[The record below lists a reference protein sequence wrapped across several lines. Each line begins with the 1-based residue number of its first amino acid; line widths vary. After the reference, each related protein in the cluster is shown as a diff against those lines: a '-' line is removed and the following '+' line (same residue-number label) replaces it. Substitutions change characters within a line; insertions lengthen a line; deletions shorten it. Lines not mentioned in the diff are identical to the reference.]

1 MSLGPQ
7 ALLTEGSGSCHRQP
21 STNGSAKIE
30 RIMSGWQEFTGLNRG
45 YVLELYERY
54 RRDPAS
60 VDPES
65 RALFEKWTPPAQDD
79 TSAPILAEAPPL
91 QTVVGA
97 VNLAES
103 IRRYGHLAAQL
114 DPLGIRQPIG
124 DPSLLAATHGVT
136 EEDLQKI
143 PASLIAGSLEGVS
156 TAYEEIALLRRV
168 YCSTTGYDYAHVFVP
183 DEREWLRQAAERGRF
198 RAPSDPIDPVKLLD
212 RLSQV
217 EAFERFLQ
225 RTFPGKTRF
234 SIEGLDMLVPILD
247 EVIAESGEAGI
258 GQIMIGMAHRGRLNV
273 MAHVLNKPYAQILAE
288 FKDPVSRSFREDMAW
303 TGDVKY
309 HAGAHRAIKGGA
321 AMDLVVSMP
330 PNPSHLEAV
339 DPVVEGMARAAG
351 TSVDGAGPPRFDP
364 ARTVP
369 ILIHGDA
376 AFPGQG
382 VVAETLNL
390 SRLPGYSTGGTIH
403 IIVNNQLGF
412 TSGPEDQYS
421 TSYASGLARG
431 FKIPIVHVNA
441 DDPEACV
448 EVARLAFAYRERF
461 QRDFLIDLIGY
472 RRYGHNEGDE
482 PAFTQP
488 LMYQRIA
495 EHPTVRE
502 LWARTLISRGSI
514 QPDPAEDLYRARTA
528 EMQAAYEALRPEQD
542 LVEPQP
548 EDPPPGAA
556 AKAHTAVPLE
566 RLRELN
572 TSLLT
577 LPSDFNVHR
586 KLERG
591 REKRATILDN
601 ADERT
606 VDWAAAE
613 ELALASILSD
623 GVSIRFTG
631 EDVERGTFS
640 HRHAVLHDVQTG
652 RAHVPLQSIPQA
664 RAAFEIHNS
673 PLTENAVLGFEY
685 GYNVQEPSR
694 LVVWEAQYGDFIN
707 GAQVIIDEFLVSARG
722 KWGQRPSL
730 VLLLP
735 HAHEGQG
742 PDHASARPERFLQL
756 AADIN
761 IRVANCTS
769 SAQYFHLL
777 RRQAA
782 LLQVDPLPLIV
793 LTPKSLLRHPLVAS
807 SPRELAEGRFR
818 MVISDREAEARAG
831 DIRRVIVCSGKIYV
845 DLISADQRA
854 SRPDVAICRL
864 EQLYPVPMRDLRAM
878 FDAFPEAGEIVWV
891 QEEPENMGAW
901 EFIRPHLQEVSSGRT
916 VRRIARPRSASPAEG
931 SAARHMLNQQA
942 LIAQAFAGKPIARPI
957 AVGTKVS

>member
-1 MSLGPQ
+1 
-7 ALLTEGSGSCHRQP
+7 
-21 STNGSAKIE
+21 
-30 RIMSGWQEFTGLNRG
+30 MSGWQEFTGLNRG
-45 YVLELYERY
+45 YVLELYEKY
-54 RRDPAS
+54 RENPSS
-60 VDPES
+60 VDDDT
-65 RALFEKWTPPAQDD
+65 RALFERWTPPLFED
-79 TSAPILAEAPPL
+79 TPAGDAGAIPL
-91 QTVVGA
+91 ERVVGA

-103 IRRYGHLAAQL
+103 IRRYGHLAARL
-114 DPLGIRQPIG
+114 DPLGGRPPIG

-136 EEDLQKI
+136 DEDLRSI
-143 PASLIAGSLEGVS
+143 PANLVAGPLDGVT
-156 TAYEEIALLRRV
+156 TAFDAIESLRRI

-183 DEREWLRQAAERGRF
+183 EEREWLRQAAERGRF
-198 RAPSDPIDPVKLLD
+198 RAPADPIDPVALLD

-234 SIEGLDMLVPILD
+234 SIEGLDMLVPVLD

-258 GQIMIGMAHRGRLNV
+258 GQILIGMAHRGRLNV

-288 FKDPVSRSFREDMAW
+288 FKDPVSRNFREDMAW

-339 DPVVEGMARAAG
+339 DPIVEGMARAAG
-351 TSVDGAGPPRFDP
+351 TSVDVPGAPKFDP
-364 ARTVP
+364 ARSVP

-412 TSGPEDQYS
+412 TTGPEDVYS

-448 EVARLAFAYRERF
+448 EAARLAFAYRARF

-488 LMYQRIA
+488 LMYQKIA
-495 EHPTVRE
+495 GHPTVRQIWSSRLVE
-502 LWARTLISRGSI
+502 RGVLSGDKADAIFQARS
-514 QPDPAEDLYRARTA
+514 A

-542 LVEPQP
+542 LIEPEP

-556 AKAHTAVPLE
+556 AKANTTVSIE

-572 TSLLT
+572 ASLLA
-577 LPSDFNVHR
+577 LPSDFSIHK

-591 REKRATILDN
+591 REKRVHMLDGI
-601 ADERT
+601 DERT
-606 VDWAAAE
+606 VDWATAE

-623 GVSIRFTG
+623 GVSIRLTG

-640 HRHAVLHDVQTG
+640 HRHAVLHDVTTG
-652 RAHVPLQSIPQA
+652 RAHVALQALPQA

-694 LVVWEAQYGDFIN
+694 LVIWEAQYGDFIN
-707 GAQVIIDEFLVSARG
+707 GAQVVIDEFLVSARG

-761 IRVANCTS
+761 IRVANCTT
-769 SAQYFHLL
+769 AGQYFHLL
-777 RRQAA
+777 LRQAA
-782 LLQVDPLPLIV
+782 LLLVDPLPLIV
-793 LTPKSLLRHPLVAS
+793 LTPKSLLRHAMVAS
-807 SPRELAEGRFR
+807 APRELAEGRFR
-818 MVISDREAEARAG
+818 MVIQDHEAESRAAE
-831 DIRRVIVCSGKIYV
+831 IRRVIVCSGKVYV
-845 DLISADQRA
+845 DLVAAEQRA
-854 SRPDVAICRL
+854 TRPDIAICRL
-864 EQLYPVPMRDLRAM
+864 EQLYPVPMRDLRAAIE
-878 FDAFPEAGEIVWV
+878 AFPEAGEVVWV

-901 EFIRPHLQEVSSGRT
+901 DFVRTHLQEVSGGRT
-916 VRRIARPRSASPAEG
+916 VRRVARARSASPAEG
-931 SAARHMLNQQA
+931 SAARHAHHQQM
-942 LIAQAFAGKPIARPI
+942 LIAQAFGGKPVPRPRA
-957 AVGTKVS
+957 AVDETAPQPR

>member
-1 MSLGPQ
+1 
-7 ALLTEGSGSCHRQP
+7 
-21 STNGSAKIE
+21 
-30 RIMSGWQEFTGLNRG
+30 MSGWQEFSGLNRG
-45 YVLELYERY
+45 YVLELYETY
-54 RRDPAS
+54 RRDPSS
-60 VDPES
+60 VDPDT
-65 RALFEKWTPPAQDD
+65 RAIFERWTPPAQEE
-79 TSAPILAEAPPL
+79 TPSTAAPSAGPPL
-91 QTVVGA
+91 EKVVGA

-103 IRRYGHLAAQL
+103 IRRYGHLAATL
-114 DPLGIRQPIG
+114 DPLGSKPPIG
-124 DPSLLAATHGVT
+124 DPSLLAETHGIT
-136 EEDLQKI
+136 SDDLQRL
-143 PASLIAGSLEGVS
+143 PANLVAGPLEGVT
-156 TAYEEIALLRRV
+156 TAHDAIEALRRI

-198 RAPSDPIDPVKLLD
+198 RAPADPIDPVKLLD

-234 SIEGLDMLVPILD
+234 SIEGLDMLVPVLD

-258 GQIMIGMAHRGRLNV
+258 NQILIGMAHRGRLNV

-288 FKDPVSRSFREDMAW
+288 FKDPISKNFREDMAW

-330 PNPSHLEAV
+330 PNPSHLEAI
-339 DPVVEGMARAAG
+339 DPIVEGMARAAG
-351 TSVDGAGPPRFDP
+351 TDVDGGGAPRFDP
-364 ARTVP
+364 ARSVP

-412 TSGPEDQYS
+412 TTGPEDVYS

-448 EVARLAFAYRERF
+448 EAARLAFAYRERF

-482 PAFTQP
+482 PSFTQP

-495 EHPTVRE
+495 ERSTVRE
-502 LWARTLISRGSI
+502 IWARTLVERGVI
-514 QPDPAEDLYRARTA
+514 KPERGDEIVQARMS
-528 EMQAAYEALRPEQD
+528 EMQAAYDELKPERD
-542 LVEPQP
+542 LVEPEP
-548 EDPPPGAA
+548 EAPPPGAA
-556 AKAHTAVPLE
+556 AKAHTAVTLE

-572 TSLLT
+572 DSLLAV
-577 LPSDFNVHR
+577 PSNFTIHK

-591 REKRATILDN
+591 REKRARILDDL
-601 ADERT
+601 DERT

-613 ELALASILSD
+613 ELALASILTD
-623 GVSIRFTG
+623 GTSIRLTG

-640 HRHAVLHDVQTG
+640 HRHAVYHDVKTG
-652 RAHVPLQSIPQA
+652 RAHVPLQTIPQA
-664 RAAFEIHNS
+664 TAAFEIHNS

-685 GYNVQEPSR
+685 GYNVQAPSR
-694 LVVWEAQYGDFIN
+694 LVIWEAQYGDFIN
-707 GAQVIIDEFLVSARG
+707 GAQVVIDEFLVSARG

-756 AADIN
+756 AADTN
-761 IRVANCTS
+761 IRVANCTTA
-769 SAQYFHLL
+769 AQYFHLL

-782 LLQVDPLPLIV
+782 LLTIDPLPLVV
-793 LTPKSLLRHPLVAS
+793 LTPKSLLRHPMVAS
-807 SPRELAEGRFR
+807 SPRELAEGRWR
-818 MVISDREAEARAG
+818 MVIQDREAEARAPE
-831 DIRRVIVCSGKIYV
+831 IRRVIVCTGKVYV
-845 DLISADQRA
+845 DLMSAEQR
-854 SRPDVAICRL
+854 STRPDIAICRL
-864 EQLYPVPMRDLRAM
+864 EQLYPVPMRDLRAVI
-878 FDAFPEAGEIVWV
+878 DAYPEAGEVVWV

-901 EFIRPHLQEVSSGRT
+901 EFIRPHLQEVSSGRL
-916 VRRIARPRSASPAEG
+916 VRRVARPRSASPAEG
-931 SAARHMLNQQA
+931 SAARHGVNQQS
-942 LIAQAFAGKPIARPI
+942 LVAQAFAGKPVARQREVADVP
-957 AVGTKVS
+957 AVQPR

>member
-1 MSLGPQ
+1 
-7 ALLTEGSGSCHRQP
+7 
-21 STNGSAKIE
+21 
-30 RIMSGWQEFTGLNRG
+30 MSGWQEFTGLNRG
-45 YVLELYERY
+45 YVLELYEKY
-54 RRDPAS
+54 RQDPSSLDDDTKAI
-60 VDPES
+60 
-65 RALFEKWTPPAQDD
+65 FERWTPTQEESPAAL
-79 TSAPILAEAPPL
+79 TSGVPL
-91 QTVVGA
+91 EKVVGA

-103 IRRYGHLAAQL
+103 MRRYGHLAAKL
-114 DPLGIRQPIG
+114 DPMGMRPPIG

-136 EEDLQKI
+136 DEDLRQM
-143 PASLIAGSLEGVS
+143 PASLIAGPLDGVT
-156 TAYEEIALLRRV
+156 TAYDAIEALRRI

-183 DEREWLRQAAERGRF
+183 EEREWLRQAAERGRF
-198 RAPSDPIDPVKLLD
+198 RAPADPIDPAKLLD
-212 RLSQV
+212 RLSEV

-234 SIEGLDMLVPILD
+234 SIEGLDMMVPVLD
-247 EVIAESGEAGI
+247 EVIAESAEAGI
-258 GQIMIGMAHRGRLNV
+258 RQILIGMAHRGRLNV
-273 MAHVLNKPYAQILAE
+273 MAHVLGKPYAQILAE
-288 FKDPVSRSFREDMAW
+288 FKDPVSRNFREDMAW

-321 AMDLVVSMP
+321 EMDLVVSMP

-339 DPVVEGMARAAG
+339 NPIVEGMARAAG
-351 TSVDGAGPPRFDP
+351 TSVDGPGAPTFDP
-364 ARTVP
+364 TRSVP
-369 ILIHGDA
+369 ILIHGDS

-390 SRLPGYSTGGTIH
+390 SRLPGYRTGGTIH
-403 IIVNNQLGF
+403 IIANNQLGF
-412 TSGPEDQYS
+412 TTGPEDVYS

-488 LMYQRIA
+488 LMYQKIA
-495 EHPTVRE
+495 WHPTVRE
-502 LWARTLISRGSI
+502 IWASSLVARGVVSN
-514 QPDPAEDLYRARTA
+514 DKAEAIFQARSA
-528 EMQAAYEALRPEQD
+528 EMQAAYDSLRPEQD
-542 LVEPQP
+542 LVEPEP
-548 EDPPPGAA
+548 EAPPPGAA
-556 AKAHTAVPLE
+556 AKANTTVSID

-572 TSLLT
+572 TSLLA
-577 LPSDFNVHR
+577 LPSDFSIHK

-591 REKRATILDN
+591 REKRVHMLEAV
-601 ADERT
+601 DERT
-606 VDWAAAE
+606 IDWAAAE
-613 ELALASILSD
+613 ELSLASILSD
-623 GVSIRFTG
+623 GVSIRLTG

-640 HRHAVLHDVQTG
+640 HRHAVLHDTTTG
-652 RAHVPLQSIPQA
+652 RTHVALQALPQA

-694 LVVWEAQYGDFIN
+694 LVIWEAQYGDFIN
-707 GAQVIIDEFLVSARG
+707 GAQVVIDEFLVSARG

-761 IRVANCTS
+761 IRVANCTT

-782 LLQVDPLPLIV
+782 LLLVDPLPLVV
-793 LTPKSLLRHPLVAS
+793 LTPKSLLRHPMVAS
-807 SPRELAEGRFR
+807 TPRELAEGRFR
-818 MVISDREAEARAG
+818 MVIADHDAETRA
-831 DIRRVIVCSGKIYV
+831 DEIRRVIVCSGKIYV
-845 DLISADQRA
+845 DLMAAEQRGKR
-854 SRPDVAICRL
+854 SDIAIVRL
-864 EQLYPVPMRDLRAM
+864 EQLYPVPMRDLRAAIE
-878 FDAFPEAGEIVWV
+878 AFPNAGEVVWV

-901 EFIRPHLQEVSSGRT
+901 EFVRPHLQEVSGGRT
-916 VRRIARPRSASPAEG
+916 VRRVARPRSASPAEG
-931 SAARHMLNQQA
+931 SAARHAHHQHML
-942 LIAQAFAGKPIARPI
+942 IDQAFAGPAPASKTPPRPRVELDDVP
-957 AVGTKVS
+957 APQTR

>member
-1 MSLGPQ
+1 
-7 ALLTEGSGSCHRQP
+7 
-21 STNGSAKIE
+21 
-30 RIMSGWQEFTGLNRG
+30 MSGWQEFSGLNRG
-45 YVLELYERY
+45 YVLELYENY
-54 RRDPAS
+54 RRDPSS
-60 VDPES
+60 VDPET
-65 RALFEKWTPPAQDD
+65 RALFEQWTPSTDDDAPA
-79 TSAPILAEAPPL
+79 SAGGTIPL
-91 QTVVGA
+91 EKVVGA

-103 IRRYGHLAAQL
+103 IRRYGHLAARL
-114 DPLGIRQPIG
+114 DPLGGRPPIG

-136 EEDLQKI
+136 DEDLRSL
-143 PASLIAGSLEGVS
+143 PANLVTGPLDGVT
-156 TAYEEIALLRRV
+156 TAFDAIETLRRI

-198 RAPSDPIDPVKLLD
+198 RAPADPIDPVKLLD

-217 EAFERFLQ
+217 EAFERFLH

-234 SIEGLDMLVPILD
+234 SIEGLDMLVPVLD

-258 GQIMIGMAHRGRLNV
+258 RQILVGMAHRGRLNV

-288 FKDPVSRSFREDMAW
+288 FKDPVSRNFREDMAW

-339 DPVVEGMARAAG
+339 DPIVEGMARAAG
-351 TSVDGAGPPRFDP
+351 TSADGPGAPRFDP
-364 ARTVP
+364 ARSVP

-412 TSGPEDQYS
+412 TTGPEDVYS

-448 EVARLAFAYRERF
+448 EAARLAFAYRERF

-488 LMYQRIA
+488 LMYQKIGW
-495 EHPTVRE
+495 HPTVRE
-502 LWARTLISRGSI
+502 VWATTLVERGVLTAKK
-514 QPDPAEDLYRARTA
+514 AEAIFEARAE
-528 EMQAAYEALRPEQD
+528 EMQAAYDALQPEQD
-542 LVEPQP
+542 LVEPEP
-548 EDPPPGAA
+548 EAPPPGAA
-556 AKAHTAVPLE
+556 AKAHTAVPIE

-572 TSLLT
+572 ASLLA
-577 LPSDFNVHR
+577 LPSDFSIHK

-591 REKRATILDN
+591 REKRVRMLDGD
-601 ADERT
+601 DERT
-606 VDWAAAE
+606 VDWATAE

-623 GVSIRFTG
+623 GVSIRLTG

-640 HRHAVLHDVQTG
+640 HRHAVLHDVTTG
-652 RAHVPLQSIPQA
+652 RAHVPLQAMPQA

-694 LVVWEAQYGDFIN
+694 LVIWEAQYGDFIN
-707 GAQVIIDEFLVSARG
+707 GAQVVIDEFLVSARG

-761 IRVANCTS
+761 VRVANCTTA
-769 SAQYFHLL
+769 AQYFHLL

-782 LLQVDPLPLIV
+782 LLLVDPLPLIV
-793 LTPKSLLRHPLVAS
+793 LTPKSLLRNPTVAS
-807 SPRELAEGRFR
+807 APRELAEGRFR
-818 MVISDREAEARAG
+818 MVIPDHEAESRAA

-845 DLISADQRA
+845 DLMAAEQRA
-854 SRPDVAICRL
+854 ARTDIAICRL
-864 EQLYPVPMRDLRAM
+864 EQLYPVPMRDLRAAIE
-878 FDAFPEAGEIVWV
+878 AFPEAGEVVWV

-901 EFIRPHLQEVSSGRT
+901 EFVRTHLQEVSDGRT
-916 VRRIARPRSASPAEG
+916 VRRVARPRSASPAEG
-931 SAARHMLNQQA
+931 SAARHAHHQQV
-942 LIAQAFAGKPIARPI
+942 LIAQAFGGKPVARPRVVVDVP
-957 AVGTKVS
+957 APQPR

>member
-1 MSLGPQ
+1 MSV
-7 ALLTEGSGSCHRQP
+7 
-21 STNGSAKIE
+21 
-30 RIMSGWQEFTGLNRG
+30 WQDFTGLNRG
-45 YVLELYERY
+45 YVLELYDRY
-54 RRDPAS
+54 RRDPSS
-60 VDPES
+60 VDPET
-65 RALFEKWTPPAQDD
+65 RAWFERWTPPPSDD
-79 TSAPILAEAPPL
+79 VRPAAAGVPL
-91 QTVVGA
+91 EKVVGA

-103 IRRYGHLAAQL
+103 IRRYGHLAAKL
-114 DPLGIRQPIG
+114 DPLGLRPSVG

-136 EEDLQKI
+136 DEDLRAL
-143 PASLIAGSLEGVS
+143 PASLVSGPLEGLA
-156 TAYEEIALLRRV
+156 TAYDAIEALRRI
-168 YCSTTGYDYAHVFVP
+168 YLSTTGYDYAHVFVP
-183 DEREWLRQAAERGRF
+183 EEREWLRQAAEQGRF
-198 RAPSDPIDPVKLLD
+198 RAPADPLDPLKLLD

-247 EVIAESGEAGI
+247 EVIAEAGEAGI
-258 GQIMIGMAHRGRLNV
+258 RQILVGMAHRGRLNV
-273 MAHVLNKPYAQILAE
+273 MAHVLGKPYAQILAE
-288 FKDPVSRSFREDMAW
+288 FKDPVSRNFREDMAW

-339 DPVVEGMARAAG
+339 DPIVEGMARAAG
-351 TSVDGAGPPRFDP
+351 TSIDVPGAPKFDP

-390 SRLPGYSTGGTIH
+390 SRLPGYKTGGTIH
-403 IIVNNQLGF
+403 IIVNNHLGF
-412 TSGPEDQYS
+412 TTGPEDVYS

-448 EVARLAFAYRERF
+448 EAARLAFAYRARF

-488 LMYQRIA
+488 LMYQTIA
-495 EHPTVRE
+495 THPTVRE
-502 LWARTLISRGSI
+502 VWATRLAERGLV
-514 QPDPAEDLYRARTA
+514 QPEKSAEIFDARMA
-528 EMQAAYEALRPEQD
+528 EMQAAYESLRPEQD
-542 LVEPQP
+542 LIEPEP
-548 EDPPPGAA
+548 EAPPPGAA
-556 AKAHTAVPLE
+556 AKANTTVSIE

-572 TSLLT
+572 ASLLS
-577 LPSDFNVHR
+577 LPSDFTPHK
-586 KLERG
+586 KLERA
-591 REKRATILDN
+591 REKRVHMLDN
-601 ADERT
+601 VDEHT

-613 ELALASILSD
+613 ELALATILSD

-640 HRHAVLHDVQTG
+640 HRHAVLHDAATG
-652 RAHVPLQSIPQA
+652 RTHVALQSLPQA

-694 LVVWEAQYGDFIN
+694 LVIWEAQYGDFIN
-707 GAQVIIDEFLVSARG
+707 GAQVVIDEFLMSARG

-761 IRVANCTS
+761 CRVANCTTA
-769 SAQYFHLL
+769 AQYFHLL

-782 LLQVDPLPLIV
+782 LLLVDPLPLIV
-793 LTPKSLLRHPLVAS
+793 LTPKSLLRHPMVAS
-807 SPRELAEGRFR
+807 APRELAEGRFR
-818 MVISDREAEARAG
+818 MVISDREAEARA
-831 DIRRVIVCSGKIYV
+831 DEIRRVILCSGKIYV
-845 DLISADQRA
+845 DLMSAEARA
-854 SRPDVAICRL
+854 SRPDIAICRL

-878 FDAFPEAGEIVWV
+878 IDAFPEAGEVLWV

-901 EFIRPHLQEVSSGRT
+901 DFIRPHLIEVSGGRT
-916 VRRIARPRSASPAEG
+916 VRRVARARSASPAEG
-931 SAARHMLNQQA
+931 SAARHAHHQQM
-942 LIAQAFAGKPIARPI
+942 LIAQAFAGKPVARPR
-957 AVGTKVS
+957 AVADVAAPQSR